1 MKKIIKSRL
10 LAVSGHKVLVLE
22 KVGKPLRYTLPGGV
36 KKRKE
41 TEKQTL
47 IRETAE
53 EIELQLTEEQVHF
66 YMSHINKM
74 ETGVVIKNYYHVH
87 FEPLKIKVL
96 EKHKFQSAL
105 WLNWK
110 KVIGFMDKSDR
121 LAVKAYFKNLKTK
134 NKNMSKNERT
144 ISSRIA
150 M

>member
-1 MKKIIKSRL
+1 MKKTIKSRL

-22 KVGKPLRYTLPGGV
+22 KVGQPLRYTLPGGV

-41 TEKQTL
+41 TEQQTL

-53 EIELQLTEEQVHF
+53 EIDLQLTDEQVHF
-66 YMSHINKM
+66 YISHINKM
-74 ETGVVIKNYYHVH
+74 ETGEVIKNYYHAH

-110 KVIGFMDKSDR
+110 KVIGYMDKSDR

-134 NKNMSKNERT
+134 NKNVEKNECT
-144 ISSRIA
+144 IPSRIA
-150 M
+150 L

>member
-1 MKKIIKSRL
+1 MKKTIKSRL
-10 LAVSGHKVLVLE
+10 LAVSGTKVLVLE
-22 KVGKPLRYTLPGGV
+22 KVGKSLRYTLRGGV

-41 TEKQTL
+41 TEQQTL

-53 EIELQLTEEQVHF
+53 EIELQLIEEQVYF

-74 ETGVVIKNYYHVH
+74 ETEVVIKNYYHAH
-87 FEPLKIKVL
+87 FELSKIKVL

-110 KVIGFMDKSDR
+110 KAIGYMDKSDR
-121 LAVKAYFKNLKTK
+121 LAVKAYFKNLKTPNNK
-134 NKNMSKNERT
+134 TNKNECS